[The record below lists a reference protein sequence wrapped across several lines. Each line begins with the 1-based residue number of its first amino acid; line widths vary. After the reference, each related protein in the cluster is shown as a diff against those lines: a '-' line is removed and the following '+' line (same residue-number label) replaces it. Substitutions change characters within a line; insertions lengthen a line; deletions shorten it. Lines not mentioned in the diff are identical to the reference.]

1 MVSTPI
7 LSGTSPNQRKA
18 LFGLT
23 LLVGLTRFIPLSK
36 GPWDW
41 DEILF
46 CMAVGHYDV
55 AAHQPHPAG
64 FPLFILLGKLARL
77 FADSDFHA
85 LQAVNVATSLL
96 VFPVMFA
103 VARSFRLD
111 FIPSVSA
118 ALLFSFMTNVWF
130 YGGTAFSD
138 PLGMLL
144 FLAAIA
150 AYLSSGIS
158 TRRYV
163 LASVLL
169 AAGVLVRPQNAV
181 VAVFP
186 WTIATVRLLR
196 ARNFR
201 AVVAGSLA
209 LLLLV
214 AAGYGA
220 VAYLTGFER
229 YVNVVRGH
237 SHYVTLADSVAN
249 TARPPLT
256 EVMLTYL
263 DPFEAGKVALLINL
277 LALVAIVAGRR
288 HVTAEVLL
296 TFVPFIVFSMLAA
309 NPAGSSRFS
318 LNYLAGP
325 VILAVEGTD
334 VLARL
339 VARLFAR
346 LFAVSRA
353 QLVRNAGMAI
363 VMTVL
368 LGRLI
373 TWGLPAF
380 ENPRK
385 TLAPPTAA
393 ALWLRD
399 HVPTTSTLFVDG
411 SAQPWMTYFTP
422 HHRRVVVRT
431 TAEMLAHPSALNG
444 WYIALAPPPAEG
456 AVVFLRP
463 RNRTWNI
470 VTKRGFEAYVQAT
483 GEVVGMGDGWYNLE
497 DDGVSTWRWSA
508 RRAAIRFGPATDDRE
523 LRMQFHVPVHV
534 HKQPVHVTFTLDGKP
549 LGAIVAQADNEVRYV
564 IPGNGRV
571 RNLVIELSDAFIPA
585 QSGASDDR
593 RELGLM
599 LRSWTWRRI
608 ARPMDA
614 AARQRD
620 AA

>member
-1 MVSTPI
+1 METTPI
-7 LSGTSPNQRKA
+7 LGGTTPHQRKA

-23 LLVGLTRFIPLSK
+23 LLVGLTRFVPLSK

-46 CMAVGHYDV
+46 CLAIGQYDV

-85 LQAVNVATSLL
+85 LQAVNVAASLC
-96 VFPVMFA
+96 VFPCLFA
-103 VARSFRLD
+103 VARAFRLD
-111 FIPSVSA
+111 FVASVSA

-138 PLGMLL
+138 SLGMVL
-144 FLAAIA
+144 FLGAIA
-150 AYLSSGIS
+150 GYLSAGTD

-163 LASVLL
+163 LASVLM

-186 WTIATVRLLR
+186 WTVATVRLLR

-201 AVVAGSLA
+201 AVIAGTLA
-209 LLLLV
+209 LVLLV
-214 AAGYGA
+214 GIGYGT
-220 VAYLTGFER
+220 VAYLTGFEK
-229 YVNVVRGH
+229 YVHVLRGH

-256 EVMLTYL
+256 DVLLSYL

-277 LALVAIVAGRR
+277 LALLGIIAGRR
-288 HVTAEVLL
+288 HVAVEVLC
-296 TFVPFIVFSMLAA
+296 TFVPFMLFSMLAA
-309 NPAGSSRFS
+309 NPAGASRFS

-325 VILAVEGTD
+325 VILALEGVD

-339 VARLFAR
+339 FGRMFA
-346 LFAVSRA
+346 ASRR
-353 QLVRNAGMAI
+353 QLVRLAVQAA
-363 VMTVL
+363 VVTVL

-380 ENPRK
+380 ETPRR

-399 HVPTTSTLFVDG
+399 HVPVTSTIFVDG
-411 SAQPWMTYFTP
+411 SMQPWTKYFAP
-422 HHRRVVVRT
+422 HHPRVVVT
-431 TAEMLAHPSALNG
+431 TTSQTVSHPAAVNG
-444 WYIALAPPPAEG
+444 WYVALGPPPAEG
-456 AVVFLRP
+456 ARAFLRP

-470 VTKRGFEAYVQAT
+470 VTKRGFEAFVQPT
-483 GEVVGMGDGWYNLE
+483 GEVVGLGEGWYNVE
-497 DDGVSTWRWSA
+497 DDGISTWRWSA
-508 RRAAIRFGPATDDRE
+508 RRATIRFAPMHEPRE
-523 LRMQFHVPVHV
+523 LRLDFHVPVHV
-534 HKQPVHVTFTLDGKP
+534 HTKPVRVTFTLNGET
-549 LGAIVAQADNEVRYV
+549 LGTIVARADNEVRYV
-564 IPGNGRV
+564 IRGRPDRV
-571 RNLVIELSDAFIPA
+571 STLVIELSDAFVPA
-585 QSGASDDR
+585 RHGASGDD

-608 ARPMDA
+608 DSPAQLREA
-614 AARQRD
+614 S
-620 AA
+620 

>member
-7 LSGTSPNQRKA
+7 LDGTSPNQRRA

-23 LLVGLTRFIPLSK
+23 ILVGLTRFIPLSK

-55 AAHQPHPAG
+55 ALHQPHPAG
-64 FPLFILLGKLARL
+64 FPLFILLGKFARL
-77 FADSDFHA
+77 FAGSDFHA
-85 LQAVNVATSLL
+85 LQAVNVVASLF

-103 VARSFRLD
+103 VARAFRLD
-111 FIPSVSA
+111 FLSSVSA
-118 ALLFSFMTNVWF
+118 ALLFSFLTNVWF

-138 PLGMLL
+138 PLGMLF
-144 FLAAIA
+144 FLCAIA
-150 AYLSSGIS
+150 AYLTAGTS

-163 LASVLL
+163 LASVLM

-186 WTIATVRLLR
+186 WTIATVRAWR
-196 ARNFR
+196 ARNVR

-214 AAGYGA
+214 TIGYGA
-220 VAYLTGFER
+220 VAYLTGFEK
-229 YVNVVRGH
+229 YVHVLQGH
-237 SHYVTLADSVAN
+237 SHYVTIADSIAN
-249 TARPPLT
+249 TARPPLM
-256 EVMLTYL
+256 EVVLTYL
-263 DPFEAGKVALLINL
+263 DPFDAGKVVLLINL
-277 LALVAIVAGRR
+277 LALVAIIGGRR
-288 HVTAEVLL
+288 PVVAEVLL

-309 NPAGSSRFS
+309 NPAGASRFS

-325 VILAVEGTD
+325 LILAVEGTG

-339 VARLFAR
+339 IAQIARRVFTT
-346 LFAVSRA
+346 SRE
-353 QLVRNAGMAI
+353 QLVRVVVQGTVVA
-363 VMTVL
+363 VL

-380 ENPRK
+380 ESPRK

-393 ALWLRD
+393 ASWLRD

-456 AVVFLRP
+456 AISFLRP

-470 VTKRGFEAYVQAT
+470 VTKRGFEAFVQAT
-483 GEVVGMGDGWYNLE
+483 RDVVGFGDGWYNLE

-508 RRAAIRFGPATDDRE
+508 PRAVIRFGPTRDDRE
-523 LRMQFHVPVHV
+523 LRLQFHVPVQEQKH
-534 HKQPVHVTFTLDGKP
+534 PVRVTFTLDGAL
-549 LGAIVAQADNEVRYV
+549 LGSIAAQPDNEVRYV
-564 IPGNGRV
+564 IRGNGKV
-571 RNLVIELSDAFIPA
+571 RDLVIQLSAAFVPA
-585 QSGASDDR
+585 QHGPSDDR

-599 LRSWTWRRI
+599 LRSWTWRWMK
-608 ARPMDA
+608 PQEA
-614 AARQRD
+614 AP
-620 AA
+620 

>member
-1 MVSTPI
+1 MVSSPFLT
-7 LSGTSPNQRKA
+7 GTSANQRRA
-18 LFGLT
+18 LLGLT
-23 LLVGLTRFIPLSK
+23 VLVGLTRFIPLSK

-46 CMAVGHYDV
+46 CMALGQYDV
-55 AAHQPHPAG
+55 ALHQPHPAG

-85 LQAVNVATSLL
+85 LQAVNVVASLC

-103 VARSFRLD
+103 VARAFRLD
-111 FIPSVSA
+111 FIASVSA
-118 ALLFSFMTNVWF
+118 ALLFSFMTNIWF

-138 PLGMLL
+138 PLGMVM
-144 FLAAIA
+144 FLCAIA
-150 AYLSSGIS
+150 AYLTAGTS

-163 LASVLL
+163 AASVLM
-169 AAGVLVRPQNAV
+169 AAGILVRPQNAV

-209 LLLLV
+209 LLLL
-214 AAGYGA
+214 AGIGYGA
-220 VAYLTGFER
+220 VAYLTGIEK
-229 YVNVVRGH
+229 YVHVLRGH
-237 SHYVTLADSVAN
+237 SHYVTIADSVAN

-263 DPFEAGKVALLINL
+263 DPFDAGKVALLINL
-277 LALVAIVAGRR
+277 LALVAVIAGRR
-288 HVTAEVLL
+288 PVVAEVLL

-325 VILAVEGTD
+325 VVLAIEGTD

-339 VARLFAR
+339 LARMLA
-346 LFAVSRA
+346 ASRE
-353 QLVRNAGMAI
+353 QLVRLAVQGTVVA
-363 VMTVL
+363 VL

-380 ENPRK
+380 ANPRR

-393 ALWLRD
+393 ATWLRD

-411 SAQPWMTYFTP
+411 SAQPWMNYLAP

-431 TAEMLAHPSALNG
+431 TAEMLAHPAVVHG
-444 WYIALAPPPAEG
+444 WYVALGPPPAEG
-456 AVVFLRP
+456 AIAFLRP

-470 VTKRGFEAYVQAT
+470 VTKRAFEAFVQPT
-483 GEVVGMGDGWYNLE
+483 REVVGFGDGWYNVE
-497 DDGVSTWRWSA
+497 DDGVATWRWSA
-508 RRAAIRFGPATDDRE
+508 RRAVIRFGPARDDRE
-523 LRMQFHVPVHV
+523 LRLQFHVPVHM
-534 HKQPVHVTFTLDGKP
+534 HKQPVRVSFTLDGEL
-549 LGAIVAQADNEVRYV
+549 LGSIVAQADNEVAHV
-564 IPGNGRV
+564 IPGNGKV
-571 RNLVIELSDAFIPA
+571 RNLIIELSDAFVP
-585 QSGASDDR
+585 SRHGAPGDD

-608 ARPMDA
+608 ETPALPGKA
-614 AARQRD
+614 AP
-620 AA
+620 

>member
-1 MVSTPI
+1 MVSSPFLI
-7 LSGTSPNQRKA
+7 GTSQNQRRA
-18 LFGLT
+18 LLGLT
-23 LLVGLTRFIPLSK
+23 ILVGLTRFIPLSR

-46 CMAVGHYDV
+46 CMALGNYDV
-55 AAHQPHPAG
+55 AAHHPHPAG
-64 FPLFILLGKLARL
+64 FPLFILLGKFARL

-85 LQAVNVATSLL
+85 LQAVNVVASLF

-103 VARSFRLD
+103 VARAFRLD
-111 FIPSVSA
+111 FIASVSA

-138 PLGMLL
+138 PLGMVL
-144 FLAAIA
+144 FLCAIA
-150 AYLSSGIS
+150 AYLVSCQAAGTS

-163 LASVLL
+163 VASVLM
-169 AAGVLVRPQNAV
+169 AAGILVRPQNAV

-186 WTIATVRLLR
+186 WTMATVRALR
-196 ARNFR
+196 KRNFR

-214 AAGYGA
+214 GIGYGA
-220 VAYLTGFER
+220 VAYITGFEK
-229 YVNVVRGH
+229 YVHVLRGH

-249 TARPPLT
+249 TARPPLM
-256 EVMLTYL
+256 EVVRTYL

-277 LALVAIVAGRR
+277 LALVAILASRR
-288 HVTAEVLL
+288 PVVAEVLL

-325 VILAVEGTD
+325 VILAIEGTD

-339 VARLFAR
+339 VARMFA
-346 LFAVSRA
+346 ASRE
-353 QLVRNAGMAI
+353 QLVRIA
-363 VMTVL
+363 VQLTVVAML

-393 ALWLRD
+393 ASWLRD
-399 HVPTTSTLFVDG
+399 HVPTTATLFVDG

-431 TAEMLAHPSALNG
+431 TAEMLAHPAAVHG
-444 WYIALAPPPAEG
+444 WYIALTPPPAEG
-456 AVVFLRP
+456 AIVFLRP

-470 VTKRGFEAYVQAT
+470 VTKRGFEAFVQPTREA
-483 GEVVGMGDGWYNLE
+483 VGFGDGWYNLE

-508 RRAAIRFGPATDDRE
+508 RRAVIRFGPTMDDRE
-523 LRMQFHVPVHV
+523 LRLQFHVPVHV
-534 HKQPVHVTFTLDGKP
+534 QKYPVRVTFTLDGDL
-549 LGAIVAQADNEVRYV
+549 LGTIVAQADNEVRYV
-564 IPGNGRV
+564 IPGNGKV
-571 RNLVIELSDAFIPA
+571 RNLIIQLSDAFVPS
-585 QSGASDDR
+585 QQGASGDD

-608 ARPMDA
+608 ETPALPRKA
-614 AARQRD
+614 AS
-620 AA
+620 

>member
-7 LSGTSPNQRKA
+7 LDGTSPNQRKA

-23 LLVGLTRFIPLSK
+23 ILVGLTRFIPLSK

-64 FPLFILLGKLARL
+64 FPLFILLGKFARL

-85 LQAVNVATSLL
+85 LQAVNVVVSLL

-103 VARSFRLD
+103 MARAFRLD
-111 FIPSVSA
+111 FIGSVSA

-144 FLAAIA
+144 FLCAIA
-150 AYLSSGIS
+150 AYLTAGTS

-163 LASVLL
+163 AASVLM
-169 AAGVLVRPQNAV
+169 AAGILVRPQNAV

-186 WTIATVRLLR
+186 WTIATVRAWR

-201 AVVAGSLA
+201 AVVAGLLV

-214 AAGYGA
+214 AIGYGA
-220 VAYLTGFER
+220 VAYITGFEK
-229 YVNVVRGH
+229 YVHVLQGH
-237 SHYVTLADSVAN
+237 SHYVTLADSIAN

-256 EVMLTYL
+256 EVVLIYL
-263 DPFEAGKVALLINL
+263 DPFDAGKVALLINL
-277 LALVAIVAGRR
+277 LALVAIIGGRR
-288 HVTAEVLL
+288 SVVAEVLL

-325 VILAVEGTD
+325 VILAVEGID

-339 VARLFAR
+339 LARIARRVFA
-346 LFAVSRA
+346 ASRE
-353 QLVRNAGMAI
+353 QLVRVAVQVTVVA
-363 VMTVL
+363 VL

-380 ENPRK
+380 ETPRE
-385 TLAPPTAA
+385 TVAPPTAA
-393 ALWLRD
+393 ASWLRD

-431 TAEMLAHPSALNG
+431 TAEMLAHPAALNG

-456 AVVFLRP
+456 AISFLRP

-470 VTKRGFEAYVQAT
+470 VTKRGFEAFVQAT
-483 GEVVGMGDGWYNLE
+483 RDVVGFGDGWYNLE
-497 DDGVSTWRWSA
+497 DDGASTWRWSA
-508 RRAAIRFGPATDDRE
+508 RRAVIRFGPTMDDRE
-523 LRMQFHVPVHV
+523 LRLQFHVPVQEQEH
-534 HKQPVHVTFTLDGKP
+534 PVRVTFTLDGEP
-549 LGAIVAQADNEVRYV
+549 LGSIAARPDNDVRYV
-564 IPGNGRV
+564 IRGNGKV
-571 RNLVIELSDAFIPA
+571 RDLIIQLSDAFVPA
-585 QSGASDDR
+585 QHGPSDDR

-599 LRSWTWRRI
+599 LRSWTWRWMK
-608 ARPMDA
+608 PA
-614 AARQRD
+614 ALQQEATP
-620 AA
+620 